1 MKAMEGYTMTDE
13 KSLTHHVVMGVIGLS
28 LLILASFSELFMMAS
43 DTVTK
48 VQEYGIYWMSL
59 TGMGLFFMGASVITT
74 VVSWDSLLPQSKRVV
89 LISVAAMIGILL
101 IQILFQAYRYWNG

>member
-1 MKAMEGYTMTDE
+1 MEGYTMTNE

-43 DTVTK
+43 DTAAK
-48 VQEYGIYWMSL
+48 VQEYGIYWLSL

-89 LISVAAMIGILL
+89 LISVAAMIVILL
-101 IQILFQAYRYWNG
+101 FQILFQAYRYWNG